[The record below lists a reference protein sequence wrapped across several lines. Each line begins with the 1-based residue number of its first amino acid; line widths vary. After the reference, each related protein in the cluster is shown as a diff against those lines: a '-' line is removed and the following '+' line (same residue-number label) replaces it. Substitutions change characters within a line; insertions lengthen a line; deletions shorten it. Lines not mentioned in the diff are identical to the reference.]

1 MLPVAVSVPADAEIE
16 VEMVAR
22 NWAFG
27 EVPGRA
33 RPAR

>member
-16 VEMVAR
+16 IEMVAD

-27 EVPGRA
+27 EVRGRL
-33 RPAR
+33 RPTR